1 MLKPGTVLRGKW
13 SQQEFVVQQRL
24 GSGANGEVYQATQ
37 TGKGNA
43 LVALKVS
50 AVSADIAS
58 EWRLLSDLASA
69 SPAFVQPVLMDD
81 DALGK
86 PFFYVMELISG
97 DTLPVAAKS
106 LGDPDLDRLFGDYL
120 SALSSLHEKG
130 YAFCDVKPENLLV
143 ERKSERRA
151 RLVDIGGV
159 TSFGRSVRQYTPT
172 YDRGFWGLGSRTADA
187 AYDLVGL
194 ALVFLFLRQPPPAD
208 LMQSPLESR
217 RKWLYSILSQLTPAP
232 RRNSVLVGILESRI
246 RSAETAVQMLQA
258 SPAVSTSGAAHVSV
272 SQAERMD
279 WTERFMW
286 FSVSSA
292 TAATLAA
299 WVVLL
304 KSS

>member
-13 SQQEFVVQQRL
+13 TQQEFAIQRCL

-37 TGKGNA
+37 KGKGNA
-43 LVALKVS
+43 LVAVKVS
-50 AVSADIAS
+50 TVSADIAS
-58 EWRLLSDLASA
+58 EWRLLSELASA

-81 DALGK
+81 DALRK
-86 PFFYVMELISG
+86 HFFYAMELIAG
-97 DTLPVAAKS
+97 DALPVAAKS
-106 LGDPDLDRLFGDYL
+106 LGDPDLDRLFVDYL

-143 ERKSERRA
+143 ERSRERRV

-187 AYDLVGL
+187 SYDLVGL
-194 ALVFLFLRQPPPAD
+194 ALVFLFLRQPPPTD
-208 LMQSPLESR
+208 LMQSPLELR
-217 RKWLYSILSQLTPAP
+217 RKWLHGVVSQLAQAP
-232 RRNSVLVGILESRI
+232 RRNAVLVTILQSRI
-246 RSAETAVQMLQA
+246 QSAEAAIQMLQA
-258 SPAVSTSGAAHVSV
+258 VRAVSTDGGANV
-272 SQAERMD
+272 QTRRAERMD